1 MRFAHY
7 SHALRATF
15 NGADAAPSCS
25 CSDLRSGRGVGR
37 AGGWRGHL
45 ARERGA
51 RKLVVR
57 LGPTGFDM
65 GCETAGAYRGA
76 GYLVKLTCKLIVA
89 NEDNYAL
96 AA

>member
-1 MRFAHY
+1 LLLAKQRR
-7 SHALRATF
+7 L
-15 NGADAAPSCS
+15 AA
-25 CSDLRSGRGVGR
+25 
-37 AGGWRGHL
+37 
-45 ARERGA
+45 
-51 RKLVVR
+51 R

-65 GCETAGAYRGA
+65 GCETPGAYRGA

>member
-1 MRFAHY
+1 MESVASSNGSLASPWKACYPRWSRHARAHEQIC
-7 SHALRATF
+7 
-15 NGADAAPSCS
+15 GAAPFAS
-25 CSDLRSGRGVGR
+25 LN
-37 AGGWRGHL
+37 WQT
-45 ARERGA
+45 GA
-51 RKLVVR
+51 EERKLWIH

-65 GCETAGAYRGA
+65 GCETSGAYRGA

>member
-1 MRFAHY
+1 M
-7 SHALRATF
+7 
-15 NGADAAPSCS
+15 
-25 CSDLRSGRGVGR
+25 GRGRIGPVDSCAKR
-37 AGGWRGHL
+37 MNRHLVRGNIARTL
-45 ARERGA
+45 A
-51 RKLVVR
+51 LR

>member
-1 MRFAHY
+1 VCR
-7 SHALRATF
+7 
-15 NGADAAPSCS
+15 
-25 CSDLRSGRGVGR
+25 RGVG
-37 AGGWRGHL
+37 GGDLVRGDIP
-45 ARERGA
+45 RT
-51 RKLVVR
+51 LVVR

>member
-1 MRFAHY
+1 MA
-7 SHALRATF
+7 
-15 NGADAAPSCS
+15 
-25 CSDLRSGRGVGR
+25 
-37 AGGWRGHL
+37 
-45 ARERGA
+45 
-51 RKLVVR
+51 R

-65 GCETAGAYRGA
+65 GCETPGAYRGA

>member
-1 MRFAHY
+1 MPIWI
-7 SHALRATF
+7 
-15 NGADAAPSCS
+15 NGP
-25 CSDLRSGRGVGR
+25 
-37 AGGWRGHL
+37 
-45 ARERGA
+45 ERVNWP
-51 RKLVVR
+51 LDV
-57 LGPTGFDM
+57 GPTGFDM